1 MQRVLIIP
9 FGEIDRE
16 VLDVIASR
24 LREAFGCDTVIHPAV
39 PVPSQAYNPARQQ
52 YRSTE
57 VLRLL
62 KKSTSGGRERVLGII
77 DLDLY
82 VPDLNFVFG
91 EADVTAG
98 VTVISLTRL
107 RQEFY
112 GRRPYRAIF
121 LLRAAKEAMHE
132 LGHTIGFGH
141 CPDPRCI
148 MHFSNSLDDTDRKGP
163 GFCSRCKGRRGA
175 GSATP

>member
-1 MQRVLIIP
+1 MERVLIIP
-9 FGEIDRE
+9 FGEIDQE

-24 LREAFGCDTVIHPAV
+24 LDAAFGCDTVIHAAV
-39 PVPSQAYNPARQQ
+39 PVPSHAYNPARRQ

-57 VLRLL
+57 ILRLL
-62 KKSTSGGRERVLGII
+62 KKSTSGGREGVLGII

-98 VTVISLTRL
+98 AAIISLTRL
-107 RQEFY
+107 RQEFT
-112 GRRPYRAIF
+112 GRRPDRAIF
-121 LLRAAKEAMHE
+121 LLRAAKEAVHE
-132 LGHTIGFGH
+132 LGHIIGFGH

-148 MHFSNSLDDTDRKGP
+148 MHFSNSLADTDRKGP
-163 GFCSRCKGRRGA
+163 GFCSRCKGSRGA
-175 GSATP
+175 GSAAP